1 MMYTMMTWSVEN
13 VLKGSKRM
21 NNLCMTKK
29 KLALNLLSPV
39 ILSSTITYNSI
50 LEKCC
55 SKIML
60 LSWHERM
67 GTKDGQVHS
76 DISFSLLQVSYVI
89 INATYLQTYS
99 PLSCPLRAVFA
110 CFKSN
115 LPLLQIGFA
124 LLNQVIG

>member
-1 MMYTMMTWSVEN
+1 
-13 VLKGSKRM
+13 
-21 NNLCMTKK
+21 
-29 KLALNLLSPV
+29 
-39 ILSSTITYNSI
+39 
-50 LEKCC
+50 
-55 SKIML
+55 ML

-89 INATYLQTYS
+89 INATYLQTYL
-99 PLSCPLRAVFA
+99 LSCPLRAVFA

-115 LPLLQIGFA
+115 LPLLPIGFA